1 MCNCESSHYYH
12 SLPDVAVLFFLLCN
26 NSYPEVLSC
35 REGMT
40 PSYFK
45 TGMLKKDLDL
55 VYPLEREEKDDTDSQ
70 TWWPDVFAVYF
81 CHSFPLEI
89 MLRLSAKQ
97 LQRKHPLNQV
107 LHMYIR
113 TAPVLISPLFV
124 REFSKLSVP
133 LWLCCY
139 CCAANIYWGVLYLP
153 STNLLVMPVVDDSW
167 HCVLF
172 HFALSGYPGHCCHTV

>member
-26 NSYPEVLSC
+26 NSYPEALSC

-70 TWWPDVFAVYF
+70 T
-81 CHSFPLEI
+81 
-89 MLRLSAKQ
+89 
-97 LQRKHPLNQV
+97 
-107 LHMYIR
+107 
-113 TAPVLISPLFV
+113 
-124 REFSKLSVP
+124 
-133 LWLCCY
+133 
-139 CCAANIYWGVLYLP
+139 
-153 STNLLVMPVVDDSW
+153 
-167 HCVLF
+167 
-172 HFALSGYPGHCCHTV
+172 